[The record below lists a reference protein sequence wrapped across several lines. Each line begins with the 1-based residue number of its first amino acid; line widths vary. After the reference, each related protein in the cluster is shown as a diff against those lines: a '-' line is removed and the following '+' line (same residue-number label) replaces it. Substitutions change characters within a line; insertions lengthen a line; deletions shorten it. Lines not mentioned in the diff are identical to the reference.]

1 MDRGRSRLS
10 ADQNPADPA
19 WSVEFGLPNWFSW
32 KGHAPDR
39 DAAVAA
45 AQGDFDRVVTILSAG
60 LRERIAIPA
69 DVGPFDPH
77 CPDDPEDPMVQC
89 LENHTGRFQIHKP
102 LMDAAAWWATQ
113 RTRAVGYQQAL
124 GAGHALLRLIALRD
138 GPRGRPWLQVGGRGH
153 DPHYLLMA
161 CAGDRSQGLR
171 PIASGPHRAALLA
184 VTLAAALGDEVRRV
198 TIEFNFPQSASARAA
213 TAVEMR
219 KGAPDDARIV
229 ATLMEALG
237 LWDDASA
244 LLAAE
249 GA

>member
-1 MDRGRSRLS
+1 MTH
-10 ADQNPADPA
+10 AEIPAEPG

-45 AQGDFDRVVTILSAG
+45 AQRDFDRVVTILSAG
-60 LRERIAIPA
+60 LDSRIEVPA
-69 DVGPFDPH
+69 NVGPFDPFD
-77 CPDDPEDPMVQC
+77 PDDEEDPMVQC

-102 LMDAAAWWATQ
+102 LMDAAAWWATS
-113 RTRAVGYQQAL
+113 RTRVVGYQQAL

-138 GPRGRPWLQVGGRGH
+138 GPKGRPWLQVGGRGH

-161 CAGDRSQGLR
+161 CTGDRSRGML

-184 VTLAAALGDEVRRV
+184 VTLAAALGDEVRRA
-198 TIEFNFPQSASARAA
+198 TIQLNFPESASARAA

-219 KGAPDDARIV
+219 KSAPDDARAV
-229 ATLMEALG
+229 AALMEALG
-237 LWDDASA
+237 LRDDAAA
-244 LLAAE
+244 LLVAE